1 MIEKEKLDIDKIREN
16 LPFGSYSKIAEATG
30 FSEAYVNMVMRGERP
45 LNPNN
50 ITIVKIAIQLI
61 EEMSKELKKIT
72 DKINNL

>member
-1 MIEKEKLDIDKIREN
+1 MIEKEKLDKIREN
-16 LPFGSYSKIAEATG
+16 LPLGSYAKIAEKSG
-30 FSEAYVNMVMRGERP
+30 FSETYVNMVMRGERP
-45 LNPNN
+45 LNTNN